1 MEKNDTDDVYD
12 AVMECFKVLGQPLS
26 VYSDDEGALNSKKL
40 QAYFEGEGIEH
51 IITKTHANQAERM
64 IRTIKKMIA
73 DRLRANKD
81 KTWVDML
88 KPSLNR
94 YNTQVHSST
103 KMSPSKAHDLNN
115 ALREIMLVFNK
126 GKGNYTS
133 RKETKSQWTDR
144 KYKVIHKGRGM
155 LNFTYNKL
163 DGLSKKKQPA

>member
-1 MEKNDTDDVYD
+1 MENNDTDDVHD

-40 QAYFEGEGIEH
+40 QVYFKGEGIEH
-51 IITKTHANQAERM
+51 IITKTYANQAERM
-64 IRTIKKMIA
+64 IRTTKKIIA

-103 KMSPSKAHDLNN
+103 KMSPNKTHDHKN
-115 ALREIMLVFNK
+115 ALEVKSNLVLTNNTIGNTQALGREIMLKFLIK
-126 GKGNYTS
+126 AKATTLQ
-133 RKETKSQWTDR
+133 E
-144 KYKVIHKGRGM
+144 
-155 LNFTYNKL
+155 
-163 DGLSKKKQPA
+163 KKQKVNGLIENIK